1 MNKYLQLYLFWLV
14 WVSVVSS
21 ITAIFLS
28 VVSSLLLYISK
39 GFQSLNEKVLM
50 ALYDVAVFS
59 FPIAFSLSFILSLL
73 LVFKA
78 LFKHEFKS
86 FEVELYNCSYEVL
99 EQPLVSD
106 VMQLWRKWLF
116 LTFWFIVIFLVIVL
130 GIYKLIFDEL
140 PLAYLNGITIYLMVV
155 SLGGAVFVLG
165 LMRCKKIG
173 IKDV

>member
-1 MNKYLQLYLFWLV
+1 MSKYLQLYLFWLL
-14 WVSVVSS
+14 WVSIVSS
-21 ITAIFLS
+21 VSAIFLS

-39 GFQSLNEKVLM
+39 GFQTLNKEVLM

-59 FPIAFSLSFILSLL
+59 FPIAFSLSFILALL

-78 LFKHEFKS
+78 LFKHEFKD
-86 FEVELYNCSYEVL
+86 FKVELYNCSYEVL
-99 EQPLVSD
+99 HKPLVSD

-130 GIYKLIFDEL
+130 GVYKLIFNEL
-140 PLAYLNGITIYLMVV
+140 PLAYLNGLTVYLMVI

-165 LMRCKKIG
+165 LTKCKKVG

>member
-1 MNKYLQLYLFWLV
+1 
-14 WVSVVSS
+14 
-21 ITAIFLS
+21 
-28 VVSSLLLYISK
+28 
-39 GFQSLNEKVLM
+39 M

-59 FPIAFSLSFILSLL
+59 FPITFSLSFILALL

-78 LFKHEFKS
+78 LFKHEFKD
-86 FEVELYNCSYEVL
+86 FKIELYNCSYEVL
-99 EQPLVSD
+99 QDPLVSD

-130 GIYKLIFDEL
+130 GVYKLIFNVL
-140 PLAYLNGITIYLMVV
+140 PLEYLNGITIYLMVV